1 MNTAL
6 GIDIGSHTIKVIE
19 IASDKNGATLINAAT
34 IPTPP
39 KVIGSSSEI
48 DIATVAT
55 AVRKVVHDIGTKS
68 KSVHLALPE
77 SQVFTRVIEV
87 PQLSRQELSSSIK
100 WEAEQYIPLPLDQVT
115 MDFSILRESKDTGT
129 NMMQV
134 LLVAAPKILL
144 DKYISY
150 IEHADLGVVS
160 IETEII
166 SACRAVARS
175 VSTVK
180 TAMIVSLGAQT
191 TDLAIMRNGVIAF
204 TRSISAGGE
213 SLSRAL
219 VQGLGF
225 HQNQAEEFKKTYGL
239 DRRHLEGKIVEAVR
253 PIMDTIISEI
263 KRAMAFYQEKY
274 NGDRVDVVALS
285 GGTARLPGMVVFM
298 AEQIGIETQIANP
311 WVGIKKD
318 ARFAALDNEGPIFC
332 VAAGL
337 ALK

>member
-6 GIDIGSHTIKVIE
+6 GIDIGSHSIKLIE
-19 IASDKNGATLINAAT
+19 IGKDSSGQVLVNAAT
-34 IPTPP
+34 ILTPP
-39 KVIGSSSEI
+39 KVIGSSAQVDAE
-48 DIATVAT
+48 TVST
-55 AVRKVVHDIGTKS
+55 AIRKLIKDTGTKS

-87 PQLSRQELSSSIK
+87 PQLSKQELSSAIK

-144 DKYISY
+144 EKYVSY
-150 IEHADLGVVS
+150 IEGAGLGVVS

-166 SACRAVARS
+166 SASRAVSRS

-180 TAMIVSLGAQT
+180 TAMVVSLGAQT
-191 TDLAIMRNGVIAF
+191 TDLAILRGGVIAF

-253 PIMDTIISEI
+253 PIMDTIMSEM

-274 NGDRVDVVALS
+274 NGDKIDVIVLS

-318 ARFAALDNEGPIFC
+318 ARFAALENEGPIFS
-332 VAAGL
+332 VAVGL
-337 ALK
+337 AVK

>member
-6 GIDIGSHTIKVIE
+6 GIDIGSHSIKLIE
-19 IASDKNGATLINAAT
+19 IGKDNSGEVLVNAAT
-34 IPTPP
+34 ILTPP
-39 KVIGSSSEI
+39 KVIGSSAQVDSE
-48 DIATVAT
+48 TVST
-55 AVRKVVHDIGTKS
+55 AIRKLVKDTGTRS

-87 PQLSRQELSSSIK
+87 PQLSKQELSSAIK

-144 DKYISY
+144 DKYVNY
-150 IEHADLGVVS
+150 IEGAGLGVVS

-166 SACRAVARS
+166 SASRALSRS

-180 TAMIVSLGAQT
+180 TAMVVSLGAQT
-191 TDLAIMRNGVIAF
+191 TDLAILRGGIIAF

-213 SLSRAL
+213 ALSRAL

-253 PIMDTIISEI
+253 PIMDTIVSEM

-274 NGDRVDVVALS
+274 TGDKVDVIALS

-298 AEQIGIETQIANP
+298 AEQTGIETQIANP

-318 ARFAALDNEGPIFC
+318 ARFAALENEGPIFS
-332 VAAGL
+332 VAVGL

>member
-6 GIDIGSHTIKVIE
+6 GIDVGSHSIKLIE
-19 IASDKNGATLINAAT
+19 IGKDNASQVLVNAAT
-34 IPTPP
+34 ILTPP
-39 KVIGSSSEI
+39 KVIGSSTQV
-48 DIATVAT
+48 DIETVST
-55 AVRKVVHDIGTKS
+55 AIRKLVKDTGTKS
-68 KSVHLALPE
+68 KSVHVALPE

-87 PQLSRQELSSSIK
+87 PQLSKQELSSAIK

-144 DKYISY
+144 DKYINY
-150 IEHADLGVVS
+150 IEGAGLGVVS

-166 SACRAVARS
+166 SASRAIARS

-180 TAMIVSLGAQT
+180 TAMVVSLGAQT
-191 TDLAIMRNGVIAF
+191 TDLAILRGGIIAF

-213 SLSRAL
+213 ALSRAL

-253 PIMDTIISEI
+253 PIMDTIISEM

-274 NGDRVDVVALS
+274 NGDKVDVISLS

-298 AEQIGIETQIANP
+298 AEQTGIETQIANP
-311 WVGIKKD
+311 WVGVKKD
-318 ARFAALDNEGPIFC
+318 ARFAALENEGPIFS
-332 VAAGL
+332 VAVGL